1 LRSVLQF
8 GESVIEMTTVPTARS
23 QLSELYVRESAAI
36 EQEFSATGDGRAAL
50 ARRTALVDA
59 IVQRLWNEIIVGSNP
74 GSNAGSSASPTTVD
88 PDGPKNFALVA
99 TGGFGRGWLFPHS
112 DIDLLFLH
120 AGNSSESEFK
130 DPIRRFSQELWDLR
144 LKLSPAT
151 RNLAECERLD
161 PNNVEFAISLLDC
174 RYLAG
179 DRELFSRLREKA
191 VPRLVARDYQNLI
204 QNLAEITRARHHKF
218 GNTVF
223 HLEPN
228 VKDGPGGLRD
238 YNVANWL
245 ALISAMEKL
254 KVWPDEKTLLPVSS
268 RRAFDA
274 ALDFQMSVRCFLHFR
289 YGRHDNTLIWEA
301 QDEAA
306 ARKIGASIGANDA
319 EIANTAD
326 WMRIYFGHVRSVH
339 RVCMQLLEEIPAA
352 WSSLYRQFQGWRS
365 KVSSADFSVVDGLI
379 FLQQPAGLRDP
390 EILLRLFHFM
400 AEHGLKLSTTTEY
413 KVEQALPALAAT
425 PPRGAELWLYL
436 QETLVQPH
444 AADALRAMNALR
456 LLALLLPELKGI
468 EALVIR
474 DFYHRYTVD
483 EHSFLAIENLHRLK
497 ESKSEWDQRFAEL
510 QSELEQPELL
520 YLALLL
526 HDSGKAVP
534 SENHVELSLQ
544 LTDSCA
550 ERLDLDPVDRD
561 TLRYLV
567 ASHLEMAAATRRDV
581 FDPANVKSFAEKV
594 GVPERL
600 KMLCLMTYADIKA
613 VNPEAMTPWKAD
625 NLWQL
630 YIACANYLSR
640 SADERVHTADDGS
653 SVAPSSVAPSSL
665 ASSNLAHLRSLAP
678 VAGKKIN
685 IFLEGL
691 PQRYLRIH
699 GATDV
704 LAHAEM
710 ATRLGQDGVQL
721 NLKQVRHWYEL
732 TLITTDRPFL
742 FASVSGTLAAWGMNI
757 VKANAFSNAAG
768 IVVDTF
774 YFTDRFRTLEMNL
787 QEWERLKKSIAAVV
801 KGEADVARMLRDRL
815 KSEKGNATKV
825 KIATQIEFDDG
836 CSASSTLVQV
846 LTQDRPGLLYR
857 MCSLISK
864 HECNIEIALIETE
877 GQMAIDILYL
887 TSGGAKLSAARQS
900 ALGQALRDELAAK

>member
-1 LRSVLQF
+1 
-8 GESVIEMTTVPTARS
+8 MTTGADVR
-23 QLSELYVRESAAI
+23 SELADLYGRESAAI
-36 EQEFSATGDGRAAL
+36 EQEFSVTGEGRTAL
-50 ARRTALVDA
+50 ARRTALVDSM
-59 IVQRLWNEIIVGSNP
+59 VQRLWNEIIVGSHLGSHS
-74 GSNAGSSASPTTVD
+74 GSNHSDNPN
-88 PDGPKNFALVA
+88 NFALVA

-120 AGNSSESEFK
+120 ANDTSENEFK

-179 DRELFSRLREKA
+179 DHELFTRLREKA
-191 VPRLVARDYQNLI
+191 IPRLVGRECQNLI

-254 KVWPDEKTLLPVSS
+254 KVWPDDKTLLPVSS
-268 RRAFDA
+268 QRAFDA

-289 YGRHDNTLIWEA
+289 HGRHDNTLFWEA

-306 ARKIGASIGANDA
+306 ARKIGVSDA
-319 EIANTAD
+319 DITSAAD

-339 RVCMQLLEEIPAA
+339 RVCNQLLEEIPAA

-365 KVSSADFSVVDGLI
+365 RVASDDFSVVDGLI
-379 FLQQPAGLRDP
+379 FLKQAQQSGGLRDP
-390 EILLRLFHFM
+390 EMLLRLFHFM

-468 EALVIR
+468 EALVVR

-534 SENHVELSLQ
+534 GENHVEVSLQ

-550 ERLDLDPVDRD
+550 ERLDLDPVDREMV
-561 TLRYLV
+561 RYLV
-567 ASHLEMAAATRRDV
+567 ASHLEMSAAIRRDV
-581 FDPANVKSFAEKV
+581 FDPSNVKSFAEKV

-630 YIACANYLSR
+630 YIAAANYLSR
-640 SADERVHTADDGS
+640 SADERVHTGNNDYGS
-653 SVAPSSVAPSSL
+653 S
-665 ASSNLAHLRSLAP
+665 LAHLRSLAP

-685 IFLEGL
+685 VFLEGL

-699 GATDV
+699 GASDV

-710 ATRLGQDGVQL
+710 AARLRQDGVQL

-742 FASVSGTLAAWGMNI
+742 FASVSGALAAWGMNI

-768 IVVDTF
+768 MVVDTF

-787 QEWERLKKSIAAVV
+787 QEWERLKKTIAAVV
-801 KGEADVARMLRDRL
+801 KGEADVARMMRDRL
-815 KSEKGNATKV
+815 KSEKGSGTKV
-825 KIATQIEFDDG
+825 KITTQIEFDDG
-836 CSASSTLVQV
+836 CSAHSTLVQI
-846 LTQDRPGLLYR
+846 LTQDRPRLLYR
-857 MCSLISK
+857 MCSLVSK

-877 GQMAIDILYL
+877 GQMAIDVLYL
-887 TSGGAKLSAARQS
+887 TSGGSKLSADRQA
-900 ALGQALRDELAAK
+900 ALGQALRDELAAQ

>member
-1 LRSVLQF
+1 
-8 GESVIEMTTVPTARS
+8 MTTVATVR
-23 QLSELYVRESAAI
+23 SELRDLYLRESAAI
-36 EQEFSATGDGRAAL
+36 EQEFSVTSEGRTAL
-50 ARRTALVDA
+50 ARRTALVDS
-59 IVQRLWNEIIVGSNP
+59 IVQRLWNEIIVGANSDSSP
-74 GSNAGSSASPTTVD
+74 DSMSAGSDS
-88 PDGPKNFALVA
+88 PKNFALVA

-120 AGNSSESEFK
+120 AGSGSESEFK

-151 RNLAECERLD
+151 RNLAECEKLD

-191 VPRLVARDYQNLI
+191 IPRLVGRECQNLI
-204 QNLAEITRARHHKF
+204 QNLGEITRARHHKF

-254 KVWPDEKTLLPVSS
+254 KVWPDTKTLLPVSS
-268 RRAFDA
+268 RRALDA

-289 YGRHDNTLIWEA
+289 HGRHDNTLTWEM

-306 ARKIGASIGANDA
+306 ARKIGASDA
-319 EIANTAD
+319 EISNAAD
-326 WMRIYFGHVRSVH
+326 WMRVYFGHVRSVH
-339 RVCMQLLEEIPAA
+339 RVCSQLLEEIPAA

-365 KVSSADFSVVDGLI
+365 RVASADFSVVDGLI
-379 FLQQPAGLRDP
+379 FLKQPQQPDELRDP
-390 EILLRLFHFM
+390 EMLLRLFHFM

-425 PPRGAELWLYL
+425 PPRGAELWLYM

-456 LLALLLPELKGI
+456 LLPLLLPELKGI
-468 EALVIR
+468 EALVVR

-483 EHSFLAIENLHRLK
+483 EHSFLAIEHLHRLK

-510 QSELEQPELL
+510 LSELEQPELL

-526 HDSGKAVP
+526 HDSGKTVP

-550 ERLDLDPVDRD
+550 ERLDLDPVDREMV
-561 TLRYLV
+561 RYLV
-567 ASHLEMAAATRRDV
+567 ASHLEMSAAMRRDV

-625 NLWQL
+625 SLWQL

-640 SADERVHTADDGS
+640 SADERVHTGS
-653 SVAPSSVAPSSL
+653 DKDSASVGVV
-665 ASSNLAHLRSLAP
+665 NLTHLRSLAR
-678 VAGKKIN
+678 VAGKKFN

-710 ATRLGQDGVQL
+710 AARVGQDGVQL
-721 NLKQVRHWYEL
+721 NLKQIRHWYEL
-732 TLITTDRPFL
+732 TLVTTDRPFL
-742 FASVSGTLAAWGMNI
+742 FASVSGALAAWGMNI

-768 IVVDTF
+768 TVVDTF

-787 QEWERLKKSIAAVV
+787 QEWERLRKSIAAVV
-801 KGEADVARMLRDRL
+801 KGETDVARMLSDRL
-815 KSEKGNATKV
+815 KSEKADSTKV
-825 KIATQIEFDDG
+825 KIATQIEFDDS
-836 CSASSTLVQV
+836 CSAQSTLMQV

-857 MCSLISK
+857 MCSLVSK
-864 HECNIEIALIETE
+864 HGCNIEIALIETE
-877 GQMAIDILYL
+877 GQMAIDVLYL
-887 TSGGAKLSAARQS
+887 TSGGAKLSADRQA
-900 ALGQALRDELAAK
+900 ALGRALREELAAK

>member
-1 LRSVLQF
+1 MTGVANLRS
-8 GESVIEMTTVPTARS
+8 E
-23 QLSELYVRESAAI
+23 LSDEYLRESAAI
-36 EQEFSATGDGRAAL
+36 EREFSVIGDGLTAL
-50 ARRTALVDA
+50 TRRTALVDS
-59 IVQRLWNEIIVGSNP
+59 IVQRLWNEIIVDSRSGAPPDSL
-74 GSNAGSSASPTTVD
+74 SASLDSALSPAN
-88 PDGPKNFALVA
+88 PDSPKNFALVA

-120 AGNSSESEFK
+120 AGNSTENEWK
-130 DPIRRFSQELWDLR
+130 DPIRRFSQELWDLH

-179 DRELFSRLREKA
+179 DRELFTRLHEKI
-191 VPRLVARDYQNLI
+191 VPRMVARECHKLIENLG
-204 QNLAEITRARHHKF
+204 EITRARHHKF

-254 KVWPDEKTLLPVSS
+254 KVWPDAQTLLPVSS
-268 RRAFDA
+268 RRALDA

-289 YGRHDNTLIWEA
+289 HRRHDNTLTWEA

-306 ARKIGASIGANDA
+306 ARKIGTSDN
-319 EIANTAD
+319 EITNAAD
-326 WMRIYFGHVRSVH
+326 WMRVYFGHVRAVH
-339 RVCMQLLEEIPAA
+339 RVCNQLLEEIPAA

-365 KVSSADFSVVDGLI
+365 RVVSDDFSVVDGLI
-379 FLQQPAGLRDP
+379 FLQQPGGLRDP
-390 EILLRLFHFM
+390 EMLLRLFHFM
-400 AEHGLKLSTTTEY
+400 AEHGLKLSTTTEF

-436 QETLVQPH
+436 EETLVQPH

-468 EALVIR
+468 EALVVR

-497 ESKSEWDQRFAEL
+497 ESKSEWDQRFAGL
-510 QSELEQPELL
+510 LGELEQPELL

-534 SENHVELSLQ
+534 SENHVEISVQ
-544 LTDSCA
+544 LTESCA
-550 ERLDLDPVDRD
+550 ERLDLEPVDRE
-561 TLRYLV
+561 TVRYLV
-567 ASHLEMAAATRRDV
+567 ASHLDMSAAMRRDV

-613 VNPEAMTPWKAD
+613 VNPESMTPWKAD

-640 SADERVHTADDGS
+640 SADERVRTEDGS
-653 SVAPSSVAPSSL
+653 SVAPANVAHLHSL
-665 ASSNLAHLRSLAP
+665 AG
-678 VAGKKIN
+678 VAGKKLGV
-685 IFLEGL
+685 FLDGL

-699 GATDV
+699 GASDV

-710 ATRLGQDGVQL
+710 AGRLGQDGVQIG
-721 NLKQVRHWYEL
+721 LKQIRHWYEL

-742 FASVSGTLAAWGMNI
+742 FASVSGALAAWGMNI

-768 IVVDTF
+768 MVVDTF

-815 KSEKGNATKV
+815 KSEKADSA
-825 KIATQIEFDDG
+825 KIKIRTQVEFDDG
-836 CSASSTLVQV
+836 CSTHSTLLQV

-857 MCSLISK
+857 MCSQVSK

-877 GQMAIDILYL
+877 GQMAIDVLYL
-887 TSGGAKLSAARQS
+887 TSGGEKLSPDRQA
-900 ALGQALRDELAAK
+900 ALGRALRDELASP

>member
-1 LRSVLQF
+1 
-8 GESVIEMTTVPTARS
+8 MTTSATVH
-23 QLSELYVRESAAI
+23 SELWDLYTRETAAI
-36 EQEFSATGDGRAAL
+36 EQDFSVTGEGRAAVS
-50 ARRTALVDA
+50 RRTAVVETIIL
-59 IVQRLWNEIIVGSNP
+59 RLWNEIVVGSN
-74 GSNAGSSASPTTVD
+74 SANPEKSP
-88 PDGPKNFALVA
+88 NISLVA

-120 AGNSSESEFK
+120 ADGNSEDEFK

-151 RNLAECERLD
+151 RTLAECEKLD
-161 PNNVEFAISLLDC
+161 PDNVEFAISLLDC

-179 DRELFSRLREKA
+179 ERELFTKLHEKV
-191 VPRLVARDYQNLI
+191 VPRMVGRECQKLI
-204 QNLAEITRARHHKF
+204 QNLGEITRTRHHKF

-245 ALISAMEKL
+245 AQISAMEKL
-254 KVWPDEKTLLPVSS
+254 KVWPDAKTLLPVSS
-268 RRAFDA
+268 QRALDA

-289 YGRHDNTLIWEA
+289 HGRHDNTLTWEA

-306 ARKIGASIGANDA
+306 ARKIGASDA
-319 EIANTAD
+319 DITNAAD
-326 WMRIYFGHVRSVH
+326 WMRVYFGHVRSVD
-339 RVCMQLLEEIPAA
+339 RVCNQLLEEIPAA

-365 KVSSADFSVVDGLI
+365 KVASADFSVVDGLI
-379 FLQQPAGLRDP
+379 FLQQPGGLRDP
-390 EILLRLFHFM
+390 EMLLRLFHFM

-468 EALVIR
+468 EALVVR

-483 EHSFLAIENLHRLK
+483 EHSFLAIDNLHRLK
-497 ESKSEWDQRFAEL
+497 ESKSEWDLRFSGL
-510 QSELEQPELL
+510 LDELEQPELL
-520 YLALLL
+520 YLSLLL

-534 SENHVELSLQ
+534 NENHVEQSLH
-544 LTDSCA
+544 LTDSCT
-550 ERLDLDPVDRD
+550 ERLDLDPLDRE
-561 TLRYLV
+561 TVRYLV
-567 ASHLEMAAATRRDV
+567 ASHLEMSAAMRRDV

-594 GVPERL
+594 GAPERL

-640 SADERVHTADDGS
+640 SADERVHTGSDNNNENDRDGGS
-653 SVAPSSVAPSSL
+653 IGQE
-665 ASSNLAHLRSLAP
+665 NLRHLRSLAP

-685 IFLEGL
+685 AFLDGL

-699 GATDV
+699 GAGDV
-704 LAHAEM
+704 LTHAEM
-710 ATRLGQDGVQL
+710 SSHLGNNGVQVS
-721 NLKQVRHWYEL
+721 LKQIRQWYEL
-732 TLITTDRPFL
+732 TLLTTDRPFL
-742 FASVSGTLAAWGMNI
+742 FASISGALAAWGMNI

-768 IVVDTF
+768 MVVDTF

-787 QEWERLKKSIAAVV
+787 QEWDRLKKSIEAVV
-801 KGEADVARMLRDRL
+801 KGEADLARMLRDRM
-815 KSEKGNATKV
+815 KSEKADSTKV
-825 KIATQIEFDDG
+825 KIATQIEFDDA
-836 CSASSTLVQV
+836 CSAHSTLVQI
-846 LTQDRPGLLYR
+846 LTQDRPGLLYK
-857 MCSLISK
+857 MCSAISK
-864 HECNIEIALIETE
+864 HDCNIEIALIETE
-877 GQMAIDILYL
+877 GQMAIDVLYL
-887 TSGGAKLSAARQS
+887 TSGGSKLSKQIQAS
-900 ALGQALRDELAAK
+900 LGQTLRDELAAK